1 MSNKTNKEKAN
12 ELAKKH
18 IPFCGV
24 PITECIN
31 AALEMA
37 EWKEKQMIERAQDFI
52 ANWFYEHPHE
62 QKFICSDEFGSI
74 DQLLE
79 KLKNAMEE

>member
-1 MSNKTNKEKAN
+1 MSNKANKEKAN

-18 IPFCGV
+18 MPFCGV
-24 PITECIN
+24 PITECID

-37 EWKEKQMIERAQDFI
+37 EWKEKQIIERAQDFI
-52 ANWFYEHPHE
+52 ATCFYEHPHE
-62 QKFICSDEFGSI
+62 HNFICSDEFGSI

-79 KLKNAMEE
+79 KLKKAMED